1 MTIGLVVCAYYVLR
15 SDRVSVFNAC
25 GHKDMFD
32 EVGVQELAA
41 VAISVGSLDEYLD
54 FRREA

>member
-1 MTIGLVVCAYYVLR
+1 
-15 SDRVSVFNAC
+15 
-25 GHKDMFD
+25 MFD

-54 FRREA
+54 FRREF